1 MFSWDNPNDRVA
13 AVQMN
18 AELRHAR
25 LEMLSAECATHQ
37 LRLRYSIEDLARYA
51 EQDLLRKA
59 IDSASALNEFYASI
73 ERQIPTVGQIPSAGQ
88 PKVNEEQIL
97 EVSASV
103 ASYLREQRDR
113 YFPSGTPLSEQRK
126 AVMQAYFSP
135 TLLNRVRVVELAG
148 ARIPNPPFYSRAR
161 EFGFTN
167 LPDFPHMASLTFQD
181 VVVFNDEITDGDLFH
196 GLVHAVQFQIL
207 GVQRYSD
214 LLVRSFL
221 RTNAHFAVPLEAHA
235 FALESKF
242 AQKGIES
249 FSVEEQVRLWI
260 REGRY

>member
-1 MFSWDNPNDRVA
+1 MFSWDNPDDRVA
-13 AVQMN
+13 VVQMN

-59 IDSASALNEFYASI
+59 IESASALNEFYASI
-73 ERQIPTVGQIPSAGQ
+73 ERQIPTAGQ
-88 PKVNEEQIL
+88 VPKASELKLKQEQVL

-103 ASYLREQRDR
+103 SSYLREQRDL
-113 YFPSGTPLSEQRK
+113 YFPSGTPLSTQHK
-126 AVMQAYFSP
+126 AVLQAFFSP
-135 TLLNRVRVVELAG
+135 TLLDRIRTVELAG
-148 ARIPNPPFYSRAR
+148 ARIPNPPFYAKAKELGSA
-161 EFGFTN
+161 N

-181 VVVFNDEITDGDLFH
+181 VVVFNEKITDSALFH
-196 GLVHAVQFQIL
+196 GLVHTVQFQIL
-207 GVQRYSD
+207 GLQRYSD
-214 LLVRSFL
+214 LLVRGFL
-221 RTNAHFAVPLEAHA
+221 RTHAHFAVPLEAHA

-242 AQKGIES
+242 ARDGTES

>member
-1 MFSWDNPNDRVA
+1 MFSWDNPDDRVA
-13 AVQMN
+13 VVQMN

-73 ERQIPTVGQIPSAGQ
+73 ERQIPAAGQIAKAGELKLNVDQ
-88 PKVNEEQIL
+88 ML
-97 EVSASV
+97 EISAS
-103 ASYLREQRDR
+103 ASSYLREQRDR
-113 YFPSGTPLSEQRK
+113 YFPSGTPLSAQHK
-126 AVMQAYFSP
+126 AVMQPFFSAS
-135 TLLNRVRVVELAG
+135 LLDRIRTVELAG
-148 ARIPNPPFYSRAR
+148 ARIPNPPFYSKAR
-161 EFGFTN
+161 ELGFVN
-167 LPDFPHMASLTFQD
+167 LPDFPHMASLTFLD
-181 VVVFNDEITDGDLFH
+181 VVVFNEKITDSALFH

-207 GVQRYSD
+207 GLQRYSD
-214 LLVRSFL
+214 LLVRGFL
-221 RTNAHFAVPLEAHA
+221 RTHAHFAVPLEAHA

-242 AQKGIES
+242 ARNDTED

-260 REGRY
+260 RESRY

>member
-1 MFSWDNPNDRVA
+1 MFSWDNPDDRVA
-13 AVQMN
+13 VVQMN

-73 ERQIPTVGQIPSAGQ
+73 ESQIPSAEQMPKSGGQ
-88 PKVNEEQIL
+88 KLNVEQML
-97 EVSASV
+97 EISAAVS
-103 ASYLREQRDR
+103 SYLRAQRDR
-113 YFPSGTPLSEQRK
+113 YFPSGAPLSPQHK
-126 AVMQAYFSP
+126 AAVQAFFSS
-135 TLLNRVRVVELAG
+135 TLLDRVRTVELAG
-148 ARIPNPPFYSRAR
+148 ARIANPPFYSKAR
-161 EFGFTN
+161 ELGFTN
-167 LPDFPHMASLTFQD
+167 LPDFPHMVSLTFLD
-181 VVVFNDEITDGDLFH
+181 VVVFNEDISDSALFH

-207 GVQRYSD
+207 GLQRYSD
-214 LLVRSFL
+214 LLVRGFL
-221 RTNAHFAVPLEAHA
+221 RTHAHFAVPLEAHA

-242 AQKGIES
+242 ARDGAES
-249 FSVEEQVRLWI
+249 FSVEEQVRLWV